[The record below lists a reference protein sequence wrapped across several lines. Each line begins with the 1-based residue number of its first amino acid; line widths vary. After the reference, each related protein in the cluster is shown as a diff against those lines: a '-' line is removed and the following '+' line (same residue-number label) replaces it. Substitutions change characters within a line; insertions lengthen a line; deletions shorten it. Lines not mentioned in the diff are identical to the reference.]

1 MVFVTDTQSCH
12 RSSAAGGQWLGLG
25 GWIWAFGHCLNTQ
38 GAGTE
43 GCTGYL
49 ELLGPFIT
57 SSSDLQDDN
66 LFFPSHAPWHG
77 LKSAQS
83 SPANA
88 SSSSDSSSDSDF
100 EPSQNHSQGGS
111 EGELELVEGVE
122 VGGTRVEAG
131 Q

>member
-1 MVFVTDTQSCH
+1 MTI
-12 RSSAAGGQWLGLG
+12 SS
-25 GWIWAFGHCLNTQ
+25 
-38 GAGTE
+38 
-43 GCTGYL
+43 
-49 ELLGPFIT
+49 
-57 SSSDLQDDN
+57 
-66 LFFPSHAPWHG
+66 FPLVLPWRG

-122 VGGTRVEAG
+122 VGDTGVEAR

>member
-1 MVFVTDTQSCH
+1 MP
-12 RSSAAGGQWLGLG
+12 W
-25 GWIWAFGHCLNTQ
+25 
-38 GAGTE
+38 
-43 GCTGYL
+43 GYL
-49 ELLGPFIT
+49 VPSLPLPLTCKMVI
-57 SSSDLQDDN
+57 SS
-66 LFFPSHAPWHG
+66 FPLVLPWHG

-111 EGELELVEGVE
+111 KGKLELVE
-122 VGGTRVEAG
+122 VGGTGVEAG